1 MTDFQDDLG
10 IKEEGYSRGYVT
22 GYFKEVKTVK

>member
-10 IKEEGYSRGYVT
+10 IEEEGQNRGYIT
-22 GYFKEVKTVK
+22 GYFKEVKAFK